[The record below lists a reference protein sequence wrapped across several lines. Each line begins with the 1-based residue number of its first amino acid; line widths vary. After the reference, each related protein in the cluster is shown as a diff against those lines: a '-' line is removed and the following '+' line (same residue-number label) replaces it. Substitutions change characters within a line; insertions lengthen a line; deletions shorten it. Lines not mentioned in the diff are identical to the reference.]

1 MKKENDL
8 LEETLSI
15 AENGYAEAYRFL
27 QEEYEKNPENYGPQT
42 LYFLACL
49 AGGANLPEKAL
60 EWLRMA
66 ILDNGWWYRPE
77 VLEDED
83 LASLKNNLAFISLK
97 SISDHRYADAVSRT
111 KEVFTWE
118 RKNADNLFLA
128 VHGNTQNGQ
137 TARDDWKPLLRDN
150 PQWQLETIQSA
161 EPDGYGT
168 YRWSYDMVSYVPVA
182 EAMEKMQNKG
192 YNKIVCGG
200 FSAGCD
206 MLLRATIFTPA
217 RCDMLIL
224 QSPWIPILP
233 DHTEELVN
241 SVKQKNIALKIFCG
255 SDDEDCLPMA
265 KQLYEVTNRVGIPV
279 ELAIQE
285 GNRHQFSKELFALK
299 DFFKLLGS
307 E

>member
-15 AENGYAEAYRFL
+15 AENGYASAYRFL
-27 QEEYEKNPENYGPQT
+27 LEEYEKKPENSGPQT

-60 EWLRMA
+60 EWLRKA

-83 LASLKNNLAFISLK
+83 LASLKHNPAFISLK
-97 SISDHRYADAVSRT
+97 SISDRRYADAVSRSG
-111 KEVFTWE
+111 EVFTWE
-118 RKNADNLFLA
+118 RKKADKLLLA

-137 TARDDWKPLLRDN
+137 IARDDWKPLLRDST
-150 PQWQLETIQSA
+150 QWQLETIQSA

-168 YRWSYDMVSYVPVA
+168 YRWSYNMESCAPVA
-182 EAMEKMQNKG
+182 NAIEKMQNIG
-192 YNKIVCGG
+192 YTKIVCGG

-206 MLLRATIFTPA
+206 MLLRAIVFTPA
-217 RCDMLIL
+217 RCDILIL
-224 QSPWIPILP
+224 QSPWISILQ
-233 DHTEELVN
+233 DHSERLVN
-241 SVKQKNIALKIFCG
+241 AFKQKNIALRILCG

-265 KQLYEVTNRVGIPV
+265 KQLFEVTTREGIHA
-279 ELAIQE
+279 EIAIQE
-285 GNRHQFSKELFALK
+285 GNRHQFPKESFALQ
-299 DFFKLLGS
+299 DLL
-307 E
+307 

>member
-15 AENGYAEAYRFL
+15 AENGYAAAYQFL
-27 QEEYEKNPENYGPQT
+27 LGEYEKNPENFGPQT

-49 AGGANLPEKAL
+49 AGGADLPGKAL
-60 EWLRMA
+60 EWLRNA

-77 VLEDED
+77 VLEDDD
-83 LASLKNNLAFISLK
+83 LASLQNNASFLSMK
-97 SISDHRYADAVSRT
+97 SVSDHRYAEAVS
-111 KEVFTWE
+111 KAKAVFTWE

-137 TARDDWKPLLRDN
+137 IAAEDWKPLFADD

-182 EAMEKMQNKG
+182 NAMEKVQNEG
-192 YNKIVCGG
+192 YKKIVCGG

-206 MLLRATIFTPA
+206 MLLRAITFAPA

-224 QSPWIPILP
+224 QSPWIPSLQE
-233 DHTEELVN
+233 HTEALVN
-241 SVKQKNIALKIFCG
+241 AVKQKNIALRIFCG

-265 KQLYEVTNRVGIPV
+265 KQLYEATNRAGIPV
-279 ELAIQE
+279 EFVIQE
-285 GNRHQFSKELFALK
+285 GNRHQFCEESFALK
-299 DFFKLLGS
+299 DFL
-307 E
+307 